1 MSDDNISHL
10 MLEQFRLIRTQIDR
24 VYEEVRALKVDV
36 LSLRHSGRSRDLI
49 LDQDHDDVAALKI
62 RVDRIERRL
71 ELTDK

>member
-10 MLEQFRLIRTQIDR
+10 MLEQFRLIRAQLDR
-24 VYEEVRALKVDV
+24 VYEEVRAVKVDV

-49 LDQDHDDVAALKI
+49 LDQDHDDVAALKV

-71 ELTDK
+71 ELTEK

>member
-24 VYEEVRALKVDV
+24 VYEEVRALKVDM

-49 LDQDHDDVAALKI
+49 LDQDHDDVAALKV

-71 ELTDK
+71 ELTDQ

>member
-36 LSLRHSGRSRDLI
+36 LSLRHSGRSRDRI
-49 LDQDHDDVAALKI
+49 WDQDHDDVAALKV

-71 ELTDK
+71 ELTEK

>member
-49 LDQDHDDVAALKI
+49 LDHEDVAALKV
-62 RVDRIERRL
+62 RVDRIERRV
-71 ELTDK
+71 ELTEK

>member
-10 MLEQFRLIRTQIDR
+10 MLEQFRLIRAQLDR
-24 VYEEVRALKVDV
+24 VYGEVRAVKEDV

-49 LDQDHDDVAALKI
+49 QDQDHDDVAALKV

>member
-49 LDQDHDDVAALKI
+49 LDQDHDDVAALKV

-71 ELTDK
+71 ELTEK

>member
-24 VYEEVRALKVDV
+24 VYDEVRALKVDV

-49 LDQDHDDVAALKI
+49 LDQDHEDVAALKV
-62 RVDRIERRL
+62 RVDRIERRV
-71 ELTDK
+71 ELTEK

>member
-49 LDQDHDDVAALKI
+49 LDQDHDDVAALKV
-62 RVDRIERRL
+62 RVDRIESA
-71 ELTDK
+71 

>member
-10 MLEQFRLIRTQIDR
+10 MLEQFRLIWTQIDR

-49 LDQDHDDVAALKI
+49 LDQDHDDVAALKV

-71 ELTDK
+71 ELTEK